1 MTMEVHMGAPRAG
14 AEAEVER
21 MTVDTAA
28 TVTARTTPDDA
39 MEIIIE
45 VVAEPAH
52 VLGARIETRGA
63 HEEIAVIVMM
73 LMRVQETIAET
84 RVAEQAKVQSER
96 GHLH

>member
-1 MTMEVHMGAPRAG
+1 MGAPRAG

-52 VLGARIETRGA
+52 VLGAQIETRGA
-63 HEEIAVIVMM
+63 HEEIAAIVM
-73 LMRVQETIAET
+73 LMRDQGTIAANGIT
-84 RVAEQAKVQSER
+84 AVKARVQREK
-96 GHLH
+96 GLPH

>member
-1 MTMEVHMGAPRAG
+1 MGAPRAG

-45 VVAEPAH
+45 VVAELAH
-52 VLGARIETRGA
+52 VLGAQIETRGA
-63 HEEIAVIVMM
+63 HEEIAAIVM
-73 LMRVQETIAET
+73 LMRDQGTIAANGIT
-84 RVAEQAKVQSER
+84 AVKARVQREK
-96 GHLH
+96 GLPH